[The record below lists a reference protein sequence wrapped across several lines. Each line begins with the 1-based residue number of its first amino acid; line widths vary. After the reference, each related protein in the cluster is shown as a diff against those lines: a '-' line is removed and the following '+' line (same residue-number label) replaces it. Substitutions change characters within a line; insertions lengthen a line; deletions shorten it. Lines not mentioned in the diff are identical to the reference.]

1 MPVGILRAAGY
12 VPRRRLDR
20 RAIADVFGS
29 GGGKGTRAVASFD
42 EDTTTM
48 GFEAARLAL
57 RSSPA
62 SPTALWFATTDP
74 AYLDKTNACAIHA
87 ALRLAP
93 DVLAMDAGGAVR
105 SGIGAV
111 LSALR
116 CTGPTL
122 VVAADR
128 RGGLPTSTD
137 ESAGGDGAAA
147 LLIGDAPTDRL
158 LAEHLGSASIT
169 REFLDRWR
177 TPGEKRSKQWEER
190 FGETAYTA
198 LGQQAWDAALKD
210 AGLSAGDIDHVV
222 VTGPHSR
229 ATAALARKLGTNADA
244 LVDDLSSSV
253 GNTGT
258 AHALLL
264 LTATLETAAAD
275 ATVAVVSLA
284 DGADVLLLRATGTGA
299 GRGPCSVATQ
309 IAHTL
314 DVPYARYLTWRG
326 MVTPEPPRRPEPA
339 RVSASAAGRNEAWK
353 FALDDA
359 EHGPL
364 ADEIGTIATSTVDR
378 LAWSPSPPVIF
389 AVVDFD
395 NGARLAVELTDVD
408 ADAVSIGDRVEM
420 TFRRFSTAD
429 GIHNYFWKARPLG
442 EGA

>member
-1 MPVGILRAAGY
+1 MPAGILSAAGY
-12 VPRRRLDR
+12 VPRRRLER
-20 RAIADVFGS
+20 SAITHVFGS

-57 RSSPA
+57 RSSVA

-93 DVLAMDAGGAVR
+93 GVLAMDAGGAVR

-116 CTGPTL
+116 CVEPTL

-128 RGGLPTSTD
+128 RGGLPASAD
-137 ESAGGDGAAA
+137 ESAGGDAAA
-147 LLIGDAPTDRL
+147 AMLIGDAPASDL
-158 LAEHLGSASIT
+158 LAEHLGSASTT

-177 TPGEKRSKQWEER
+177 APGETRSKQWEER
-190 FGETAYTA
+190 FGETAYVA
-198 LGQQAWDAALKD
+198 LGQEAWDAALKD
-210 AGLSAGDIDHVV
+210 AGLSAGDIDHVI
-222 VTGPHSR
+222 VTGPHPR
-229 ATAALARKLGTNADA
+229 AAAALSRKLGTGADA
-244 LVDDLSSSV
+244 LADDLSTSV

-264 LTATLETAAAD
+264 LTATLEIAAAD
-275 ATVAVVSLA
+275 ATVAVVGLA
-284 DGADVLLLRATGTGA
+284 DGADVLLLRATGIGTERA
-299 GRGPCSVATQ
+299 ARPVAAQ
-309 IAHTL
+309 IAHAL

-326 MVTPEPPRRPEPA
+326 QVTPEPPRRPEPA

-353 FALDDA
+353 FALEDA

-364 ADEIGTIATSTVDR
+364 ADAVGTIATATVDR
-378 LAWSPSPPVIF
+378 LAWSPSPPIVF

-408 ADAVSIGDRVEM
+408 PDAVSIGDRVEM
-420 TFRRFSTAD
+420 SFRRLSTAD
-429 GIHNYFWKARPLG
+429 GIHNYFWKARPI
-442 EGA
+442 